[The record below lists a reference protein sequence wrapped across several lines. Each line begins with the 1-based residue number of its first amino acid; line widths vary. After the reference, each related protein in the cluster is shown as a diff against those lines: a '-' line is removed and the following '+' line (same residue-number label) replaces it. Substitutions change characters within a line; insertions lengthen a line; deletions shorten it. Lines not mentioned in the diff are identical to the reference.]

1 MTVISEMPRWYHNIT
16 ISQYHNITI
25 SEQRR
30 IINYGKL
37 KCGEEGEQIL
47 EAVTLLTFITENNSI
62 FLDIEDIFLYTRLD
76 L

>member
-1 MTVISEMPRWYHNIT
+1 MV
-16 ISQYHNITI
+16 SQYHNITI
-25 SEQRR
+25 SELR

>member
-1 MTVISEMPRWYHNIT
+1 MVSQYHNIT

-37 KCGEEGEQIL
+37 KCGEEGEQIM
-47 EAVTLLTFITENNSI
+47 EAVILLTFITEKNSI
-62 FLDIEDIFLYTRLD
+62 FLDILKTFFFTHD
-76 L
+76 